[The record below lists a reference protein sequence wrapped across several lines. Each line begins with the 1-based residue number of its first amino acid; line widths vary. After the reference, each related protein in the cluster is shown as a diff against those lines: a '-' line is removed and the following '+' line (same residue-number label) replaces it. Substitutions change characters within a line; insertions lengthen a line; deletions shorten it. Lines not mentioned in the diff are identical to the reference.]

1 MLQHPGALK
10 VSDPG
15 SNNPPVDEAPAARP
29 GWGSLYAQAD
39 PPAVLARYRAD
50 PRRYEWLAFG
60 RGLVERLEGF
70 GDLFDGCR
78 PEVEPVV
85 LPASSFFILGA
96 DEADPPGCLGHV
108 AALPGRGAVGKSSIA
123 DAVAAPAIEGT
134 ETLVSAICR
143 RMLEVVEPLLP
154 QARMPEVEVH
164 SGRSGVGDSHGL
176 SIALAVLHGL
186 LDLDAPRATA
196 ATGGFDVRGGRFKP
210 VPTSTLAT
218 KAAAARRWGVRRIL
232 VVEGQEIPD
241 EVRRRSE
248 APGIDWI
255 EVPDDPALL
264 PLQLP
269 RLLGADHGGA
279 IDPRTSTALR
289 SALALYDMTVVRE
302 QEASIDAVFAA
313 TRPFLPSGD
322 PTVESHGF
330 DGDPVLALLAADIR
344 SRSLLHA
351 GRSVEAAEWNQ
362 VALGMRGRGD
372 LPEGILGDHLL
383 YEHPSHAA
391 ILSLD
396 LGLIDDPTDATVPA
410 LDRVILELE
419 GRWCTRHQSLLLLFA
434 RNTRWRRRLYRA
446 RWRLD
451 AGMARAAREDLLADP
466 ERWGELL
473 ADHATD
479 RLGMGN
485 STISRQWNYLI
496 EQRSTEMVLAGEDP
510 GAGFDFGPDVDA
522 ALKSELAR
530 REARIES
537 LSSFDLRGF
546 VQGRWVL
553 GEFDRPVNERLLERL
568 RGDRRADD
576 VRWAE
581 WFLRCPGG
589 GSEPVRD
596 VLARDLEG
604 RRAEAR
610 GGVGSLVALRRA
622 VLLEPSADA
631 DPSGVDLVPVPVG
644 PESLVAA
651 FESLA
656 ADPTTIVARAPY

>member
-1 MLQHPGALK
+1 MA
-10 VSDPG
+10 
-15 SNNPPVDEAPAARP
+15 
-29 GWGSLYAQAD
+29 
-39 PPAVLARYRAD
+39 
-50 PRRYEWLAFG
+50 
-60 RGLVERLEGF
+60 
-70 GDLFDGCR
+70 
-78 PEVEPVV
+78 
-85 LPASSFFILGA
+85 
-96 DEADPPGCLGHV
+96 
-108 AALPGRGAVGKSSIA
+108 
-123 DAVAAPAIEGT
+123 
-134 ETLVSAICR
+134 AICR

-154 QARMPEVEVH
+154 QAGVPEVQVH

-186 LDLDAPRATA
+186 LDLDSPRATA
-196 ATGGFDVRGGRFKP
+196 ATGGFDVRSARFKP
-210 VPTSTLAT
+210 VPASTLVT

-232 VVEGQEIPD
+232 VVEGQEIPGD
-241 EVRRRSE
+241 LRGRDGDS
-248 APGIDWI
+248 GIDWV
-255 EVPDDPALL
+255 EVPDDPAML

-269 RLLGADHGGA
+269 RLLGADHVGA

-289 SALALYDMTVVRE
+289 AALALYDMTVVRE
-302 QEASIDAVFAA
+302 QETSIDDLFAA
-313 TRPFLPSGD
+313 TRSFLPSDD
-322 PTVESHGF
+322 PTVGSEDF

-351 GRSVEAAEWNQ
+351 GRSVEAAEWNE

-383 YEHPSHAA
+383 YEQPSHAA

-396 LGLIDDPTDATVPA
+396 LGLIDDPTDATGPA
-410 LDRVILELE
+410 LDRVIRELE
-419 GRWCTRHQSLLLLFA
+419 GRWCTRHQSLLRLFA

-451 AGMARAAREDLLADP
+451 AGMARDAREDLFA
-466 ERWGELL
+466 ERSRWEELL

-485 STISRQWNYLI
+485 SSVSRQWNYLI

-522 ALKSELAR
+522 ALRSELGR

-546 VQGRWVL
+546 VQARWVL
-553 GEFDRPVNERLLERL
+553 GEFGRPANERLLERL
-568 RGDRRADD
+568 RGDRQADD

-589 GSEPVRD
+589 GSELVRD
-596 VLARDLEG
+596 VLAEDLED
-604 RRAEAR
+604 RRSEAR

-622 VLLEPSADA
+622 VLLDESADGGR
-631 DPSGVDLVPVPVG
+631 SGIDLGLVPVPVG

-656 ADPTTIVARAPY
+656 ADPATIVARAPY